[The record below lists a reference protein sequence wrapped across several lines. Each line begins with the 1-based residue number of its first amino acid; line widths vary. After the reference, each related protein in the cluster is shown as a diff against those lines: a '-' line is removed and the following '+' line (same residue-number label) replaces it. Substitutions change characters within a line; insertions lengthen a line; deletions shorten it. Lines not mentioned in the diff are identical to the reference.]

1 MAFEN
6 MRVNEI
12 TQGENIE
19 YRKKKS
25 PTPSSEKPQ
34 HLKAKNCSV
43 KKLGF
48 STFEK
53 QLL

>member
-19 YRKKKS
+19 YRKKKES
-25 PTPSSEKPQ
+25 PIPSSEKPQ

-43 KKLGF
+43 KD
-48 STFEK
+48 
-53 QLL
+53 